1 VILIVWF
8 GVKAA
13 LSASQGGGGFHFAK
27 FADLILMIAFGLGM
41 LTYYSTPIPGT
52 SYSFSDLITKEG
64 LNIANQIESDQTQ
77 QIANAITN
85 EEQELGSP
93 PGSFNILEDLTYLL
107 ITVILATMEAV
118 AFGVIAYG
126 YVASAVCVLIG
137 PVFIPWFIVPKMDW
151 LFWGWLK
158 AFIGFSFYQVVAAAF
173 IYVFSKVLTGCSRPS
188 ARSHLER
195 SYRPACAAD
204 FALRLHLRSGQNPRT
219 HQCHPQRPRRH
230 LGQRDGRVIMPKTH
244 NELPITDAG
253 HKFLEL
259 YAEPVV
265 TNTYLKVAILVL
277 SVVTLASLA
286 LLYRAQTAALRLK
299 PLVISIS
306 DIGRG
311 QVVNYADFSKVPVER
326 VSKYYLARWAQLYY
340 GRNHATLQRDFA
352 ESLNFFSNELQG
364 ATLAR
369 VTKAK
374 TLETFLLDPSA
385 PNVDIEIKAVV
396 LDDTRQAPYRA
407 HIEFEKVFYS
417 LGDQQEQSRERW
429 TANVVYG
436 FRDEVPNAML
446 LTNPLGVVISYVH
459 EDQAFGS

>member
-1 VILIVWF
+1 
-8 GVKAA
+8 
-13 LSASQGGGGFHFAK
+13 
-27 FADLILMIAFGLGM
+27 
-41 LTYYSTPIPGT
+41 
-52 SYSFSDLITKEG
+52 
-64 LNIANQIESDQTQ
+64 
-77 QIANAITN
+77 
-85 EEQELGSP
+85 
-93 PGSFNILEDLTYLL
+93 
-107 ITVILATMEAV
+107 
-118 AFGVIAYG
+118 
-126 YVASAVCVLIG
+126 
-137 PVFIPWFIVPKMDW
+137 
-151 LFWGWLK
+151 
-158 AFIGFSFYQVVAAAF
+158 
-173 IYVFSKVLTGCSRPS
+173 
-188 ARSHLER
+188 
-195 SYRPACAAD
+195 
-204 FALRLHLRSGQNPRT
+204 
-219 HQCHPQRPRRH
+219 
-230 LGQRDGRVIMPKTH
+230 MPTTH
-244 NELPITDAG
+244 NELPITGVG

-277 SVVTLASLA
+277 SIVTLASLA
-286 LLYRAQTAALRLK
+286 LLYRAQTAALQLK
-299 PLVISIS
+299 PLVISIT
-306 DIGRG
+306 DAGRG

-340 GRNHATLQRDFA
+340 GRNHATLQRDFG

-385 PNVDIEIKAVV
+385 PNVDIEIKTVV

-446 LTNPLGVVISYVH
+446 LTNPLGLVISYVH